1 MRKINHKQNE
11 NCSLTFTEQELQ
23 NILEELSLISL
34 NLKLDIESKRI
45 IKNIQSQLLK
55 QASFKGG
62 SNINDFQKR
71 IEIQLEQERKK
82 YQANIQEI

>member
-11 NCSLTFTEQELQ
+11 NCSLIFTEKELQ

-34 NLKLDIESKRI
+34 NLKLDIETKRI
-45 IKNIQSQLLK
+45 IKNIQSKLLK

-62 SNINDFQKR
+62 SNINDFQER

-82 YQANIQEI
+82 YHANIQEI

>member
-34 NLKLDIESKRI
+34 NLKLDIETKRI

-55 QASFKGG
+55 
-62 SNINDFQKR
+62 
-71 IEIQLEQERKK
+71 
-82 YQANIQEI
+82 

>member
-11 NCSLTFTEQELQ
+11 NCSLIFTEQELQ

-34 NLKLDIESKRI
+34 NLKLDIETKRI

-55 QASFKGG
+55 QASFNGG
-62 SNINDFQKR
+62 SNINDIQKR

-82 YQANIQEI
+82 YHANIQEI